1 MHQFLLE
8 TRKNSSKTGLVFTIS
23 TALSRLSGG
32 VRNLFVT
39 SQGTLSSG
47 QQLQLVN
54 EILEEWYK
62 NDSWRGV
69 REVVGTL
76 ATSGGILTLAAGY
89 LRADKRFNVTTDGH
103 EGCFY
108 EIKKLD
114 YQSQP
119 GGPGYF
125 DVTKAGCLGVAIDLG
140 DSTGG
145 VRRYQ
150 LTGSTAALDAL
161 TFSAVLR
168 KRYVYATDTA
178 TTVIPDCFPALELS
192 VMARVA
198 LSEGDL
204 TRSRELQQEAYALLD
219 ADLGQFEEGGDFGVM
234 PIDRLCAAP
243 NYNAI

>member
-1 MHQFLLE
+1 M
-8 TRKNSSKTGLVFTIS
+8 FTIAQ
-23 TALSRLSGG
+23 ALSRLSSG

-47 QQLQLVN
+47 QQLQLTN

-69 REVVGTL
+69 REVATGLV
-76 ATSGGILTLAAGY
+76 TSGGILTLGAGY
-89 LRADKRFNVTTDGH
+89 LRADKRFNVTTTGH

-140 DSTGG
+140 DNASG
-145 VRRYQ
+145 VRLYQ
-150 LTGSTAALDAL
+150 LTGSVAVLDAL

-168 KRYVYATDTA
+168 KRYVYAADTSP
-178 TTVIPDCFPALELS
+178 TVIPDCYPALELS

-204 TRSRELQQEAYALLD
+204 ARSRELQQEAYALLD
-219 ADLGQFEEGGDFGVM
+219 ADLGQFEEGADFGVM
-234 PIDRLCAAP
+234 PIDPTCAAP

>member
-1 MHQFLLE
+1 M
-8 TRKNSSKTGLVFTIS
+8 FTLA
-23 TALSRLSGG
+23 TALSRLAGG
-32 VRNLFVT
+32 VRNVFVT

-47 QQLQLVN
+47 VQLQLLN

-69 REVVGTL
+69 REVVSGLT
-76 ATSGGILTLAAGY
+76 TSSGILTLAGGY
-89 LRADKRFNVTTDGH
+89 LRADKRFNITTAGR
-103 EGCFY
+103 EGSFY

-119 GGPGYF
+119 SGPGWF
-125 DVTKAGCLGVAIDLG
+125 DVSKGGLGAAIDLG
-140 DSTGG
+140 DNASG

-150 LTGSTAALDAL
+150 LDGGRGGDFSFVDSL

-168 KRYVYATDTA
+168 KRYVYATDSSPV
-178 TTVIPDCFPALELS
+178 VIPDCYPALELS

-204 TRSRELQQEAYALLD
+204 SRSKELQQEAYQLLD
-219 ADLGQFEEGGDFGVM
+219 ADLGQFEEGADFGVM
-234 PIDRLCAAP
+234 PIDPLCAAP
-243 NYNAI
+243 NYNAV

>member
-1 MHQFLLE
+1 M
-8 TRKNSSKTGLVFTIS
+8 FTIAQS
-23 TALSRLSGG
+23 LTRLSSG

-69 REVVGTL
+69 REVVSGLTT
-76 ATSGGILTLAAGY
+76 TSGIMTLGAGY
-89 LRADKRFNVTTDGH
+89 LRADKRFNVTTSGY
-103 EGCFY
+103 EGRFY

-114 YQSQP
+114 FQSQP
-119 GGPGYF
+119 GGPGYY
-125 DVTKAGCLGVAIDLG
+125 DVSKGGLGVAIDLG
-140 DSTGG
+140 DNASG

-150 LTGSTAALDAL
+150 LDTGRGGDFTFVDSL

-168 KRYVYATDTA
+168 KRYVYATDT
-178 TTVIPDCFPALELS
+178 TPLVIPDCFPALELS

-204 TRSRELQQEAYALLD
+204 ARSRELQQESYALLD
-219 ADLGQFEEGGDFGVM
+219 ADLGQFEEGADFGVM
-234 PIDRLCAAP
+234 PTDPLCAAP
-243 NYNAI
+243 NYNAV